1 MNSFFTWDAELL
13 ESCFKMTTRNL
24 PRLIINL
31 LAFTLFISIY
41 GCLNYT
47 QKVHLYP
54 DGSGTMNID
63 YWVNLPQT
71 ADTSTINK
79 IGIFNPDLIRKEFSS
94 EYTTINNIKV
104 YVDSTD
110 STTHSL
116 INLNFTNID
125 SLNQM
130 RIFEDFQFSLIDGA
144 SGQKIFTQYIPPIA
158 TGFGI
163 DGSNY
168 KVSYIYKFYGNIIT
182 HNAREEDGQ
191 TLTWDYTLA
200 EIGSGKTISVTFI
213 PFKLKETPYWIY
225 ILSGL
230 VLLIV
235 IIFLFRKKKD

>member
-1 MNSFFTWDAELL
+1 M
-13 ESCFKMTTRNL
+13 MTKNL
-24 PRLIINL
+24 PRSIVSFLVLIFL
-31 LAFTLFISIY
+31 ISIN

-47 QKVHLYP
+47 QEVHLYP
-54 DGSGTMNID
+54 DGSGTMKID

-71 ADTSTINK
+71 IDTSTINK

-94 EYTTINNIKV
+94 KYTTINNITV
-104 YVDSTD
+104 FVDSVD

-116 INLNFTNID
+116 IDLNFTNID
-125 SLNQM
+125 SLTRM
-130 RIFEDFQFSLIDGA
+130 RIFEDFQFSLKDGA
-144 SGQKIFTQYIPPIA
+144 SGQKIFSQYIPPIA

-163 DGSNY
+163 DGSKY
-168 KVSYIYKFYGNIIT
+168 KVTYIYKFSGNIIT
-182 HNAREEDGQ
+182 HNALKEDGQ

-225 ILSGL
+225 VLSGM

>member
-1 MNSFFTWDAELL
+1 MLI
-13 ESCFKMTTRNL
+13 KNL
-24 PRLIINL
+24 PRSVISFLVFAFLISL
-31 LAFTLFISIY
+31 C

-47 QKVHLYP
+47 QEVHLYP
-54 DGSGTMNID
+54 DGSGTMKID

-71 ADTSTINK
+71 ADTSTINR

-94 EYTTINNIKV
+94 KYTTINNITV
-104 YVDSTD
+104 YVDSVD

-116 INLNFTNID
+116 IDLNFTNID
-125 SLNQM
+125 SLTQI
-130 RIFEDFQFSLIDGA
+130 RIFEDFQFSLKDGA

-163 DGSNY
+163 DGSKY
-168 KVSYIYKFYGNIIT
+168 KVTYIYKFYGNIVT
-182 HNAREEDGQ
+182 HNAQKEDGQ
-191 TLTWDYTLA
+191 TLTWNYTLS

-225 ILSGL
+225 VLSGL